1 MERLRVSLQLDTENN
16 MSRDDYLAAQE
27 DEADYKEAV
36 EAQEEAHQHHTAHEF
51 SDMILSLGPNA
62 VLALLTDE
70 ARSELQKSIII
81 QYNHRLVE
89 TSGL

>member
-1 MERLRVSLQLDTENN
+1 MSVDTQQHDMNEQQHMEES
-16 MSRDDYLAAQE
+16 
-27 DEADYKEAV
+27 
-36 EAQEEAHQHHTAHEF
+36 HQHHTEHEF

-62 VLALLTDE
+62 VLSLLSDE
-70 ARSELQKSIII
+70 ARSELRKSIII

>member
-1 MERLRVSLQLDTENN
+1 MSVDSQQHNMNEQQVMEES
-16 MSRDDYLAAQE
+16 
-27 DEADYKEAV
+27 
-36 EAQEEAHQHHTAHEF
+36 HHHHTANEF

-62 VLALLTDE
+62 VLSLLSDE
-70 ARSELQKSIII
+70 ARSELRKSIII

>member
-1 MERLRVSLQLDTENN
+1 MSVDKQQHEMNEQQHMEES
-16 MSRDDYLAAQE
+16 
-27 DEADYKEAV
+27 
-36 EAQEEAHQHHTAHEF
+36 HHHHTASEF

-62 VLALLTDE
+62 VLSLLTDE
-70 ARSELQKSIII
+70 ARSELRKSIII

>member
-1 MERLRVSLQLDTENN
+1 MERLSLSLQLDITENN
-16 MSRDDYLAAQE
+16 MSVDRQQHE
-27 DEADYKEAV
+27 MNE
-36 EAQEEAHQHHTAHEF
+36 QQHMEESHHHHTAHEF

-62 VLALLTDE
+62 VLSLLSDE
-70 ARSELQKSIII
+70 ARSELRKSIII

>member
-1 MERLRVSLQLDTENN
+1 MSVDRQQHEMNSQQVMEES
-16 MSRDDYLAAQE
+16 
-27 DEADYKEAV
+27 
-36 EAQEEAHQHHTAHEF
+36 HHHHTAHEF

-62 VLALLTDE
+62 VLSLLTDE
-70 ARSELQKSIII
+70 ARSELRKSIII

>member
-1 MERLRVSLQLDTENN
+1 MERLSLSLQLDITENN
-16 MSRDDYLAAQE
+16 MSVDSQQHNMNE
-27 DEADYKEAV
+27 QQV
-36 EAQEEAHQHHTAHEF
+36 MEESHHHHTAHEF

-62 VLALLTDE
+62 VLSLLSDE
-70 ARSELQKSIII
+70 ARSELRKSIII

>member
-1 MERLRVSLQLDTENN
+1 MERLSLSLQLDTEIN
-16 MSRDDYLAAQE
+16 MSVDKQQHE
-27 DEADYKEAV
+27 MNV
-36 EAQEEAHQHHTAHEF
+36 QQHMEESHQHHTAHEF

-62 VLALLTDE
+62 VLSLLSDE
-70 ARSELQKSIII
+70 ARSELRKSIII

>member
-1 MERLRVSLQLDTENN
+1 
-16 MSRDDYLAAQE
+16 MSVDKQQHEMSE
-27 DEADYKEAV
+27 DEHYKETLDQAG
-36 EAQEEAHQHHTAHEF
+36 EEAHQHHVANEF

-70 ARSELQKSIII
+70 ARSELRKSIII

>member
-1 MERLRVSLQLDTENN
+1 MERLSLSLQLDTEIN
-16 MSRDDYLAAQE
+16 MSVDKQQHE
-27 DEADYKEAV
+27 MNE
-36 EAQEEAHQHHTAHEF
+36 QQHMEESHQHHTAHEF

-62 VLALLTDE
+62 VLSLLTDE
-70 ARSELQKSIII
+70 ARSELRKSIII

>member
-1 MERLRVSLQLDTENN
+1 
-16 MSRDDYLAAQE
+16 MSRDDYLSAQE
-27 DEADYKEAV
+27 YEMDSAEQQK
-36 EAQEEAHQHHTAHEF
+36 AQEEAHQHHVAHEF

-62 VLALLTDE
+62 VLSLLTDE
-70 ARSELQKSIII
+70 ARSELRKSIII